1 MALVC
6 CPWATKEK
14 INAMAAPDR
23 ALLARV
29 GQSLRVTTVDGHP
42 NLTKSEL
49 CKVAATAR
57 ALAASAEAEIG
68 ARPAPFP
75 AELRPALVM
84 QWLPLHEAAAAFAV
98 SGSWRED
105 AEQYFR
111 RYAQREGIPRGDS
124 WYASVRWTLL
134 SKFTVVQRR
143 VFMYYA
149 KHWARKGEY
158 NSDSDSD
165 DSDSDS
171 DSDSV
176 FIPVDEVVAAI
187 SGVSAEQCKAAIA
200 FLVSLRKL
208 IASPT
213 GGGHR
218 CELQVVDLYTFLNPL
233 PELQWRVLKYHIAA
247 QSGDDSGCAINDV
260 AADLGIDLDQAQT
273 TVDSLVSLGLLFSMM
288 DDDDY
293 YCTCDYRVCDKFRR
307 GLTPL
312 QQRVLDYYTERGD
325 EDCHF
330 NDAVGDFHINRA
342 TFRRAVDFL
351 RLEGRLYADIDD
363 VRHRA
368 APYPAASYAMMQT
381 LCSTSIPPRR
391 CELRYASG

>member
-1 MALVC
+1 
-6 CPWATKEK
+6 
-14 INAMAAPDR
+14 MAAPDR

-29 GQSLRVTTVDGHP
+29 GQLARERPTDGHP

-49 CKVAATAR
+49 RKVAATAR

-84 QWLPLHEAAAAFAV
+84 QWLPLDEAAAAFAV
-98 SGSWRED
+98 AGSWRED

-124 WYASVRWTLL
+124 WYASVRCHLWNYT
-134 SKFTVVQRR
+134 FTVVQRR
-143 VFMYYA
+143 VFMYHA
-149 KHWARKGEY
+149 KHCWAKSNDR
-158 NSDSDSD
+158 
-165 DSDSDS
+165 
-171 DSDSV
+171 

-187 SGVSAEQCKAAIA
+187 SSASAEQCKAAIA

-218 CELQVVDLYTFLNPL
+218 CELQVVDLDTFLNPL

-260 AADLGIDLDQAQT
+260 AADLGIDLDQVQT

-351 RLEGRLYADIDD
+351 RLEGRLYADIDNI
-363 VRHRA
+363 RHRA
-368 APYPAASYAMMQT
+368 TPYRCSPAAAYAMQ
-381 LCSTSIPPRR
+381 IPPP
-391 CELRYASG
+391 

>member
-1 MALVC
+1 
-6 CPWATKEK
+6 
-14 INAMAAPDR
+14 MAAPDR

-42 NLTKSEL
+42 NLTKPEL
-49 CKVAATAR
+49 RKVAATAR
-57 ALAASAEAEIG
+57 ALAASAEAEVE

-84 QWLPLHEAAAAFAV
+84 QWLPLNEAAAAFAV
-98 SGSWRED
+98 AGSWRED

-208 IASPT
+208 NASPT

-218 CELQVVDLYTFLNPL
+218 CELQVRRFEMDTFLTP
-233 PELQWRVLKYHIAA
+233 LQWRVLKYHIAA

-330 NDAVGDFHINRA
+330 NDAVGDFHINRT

-351 RLEGRLYADIDD
+351 RLEGRLYTNCQCDNI
-363 VRHRA
+363 RHRVT
-368 APYPAASYAMMQT
+368 PYPAASYAMMQT
-381 LCSTSIPPRR
+381 L
-391 CELRYASG
+391 